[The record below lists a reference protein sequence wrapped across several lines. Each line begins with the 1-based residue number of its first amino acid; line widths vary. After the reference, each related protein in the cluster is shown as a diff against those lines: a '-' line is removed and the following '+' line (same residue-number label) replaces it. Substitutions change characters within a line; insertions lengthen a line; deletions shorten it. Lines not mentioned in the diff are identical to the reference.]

1 MKHRIRAAGIALQNN
16 KILMLRVRDQYS
28 GEYWIPPGGGLE
40 DSDVSSKQALVRE
53 FREETGLDVTV
64 GPLLCVRE
72 FHETSSDR
80 YHVELFYLVESWR
93 GELSL
98 VNLEGLNDSEYIQ
111 QVAWVDVENL
121 NHYKVFP
128 ADIVSTVLPLI
139 QAKQFA
145 THLGSY
151 VQGENDE
158 VNHLD

>member
-1 MKHRIRAAGIALQNN
+1 MRPHPIATTL
-16 KILMLRVRDQYS
+16 S
-28 GEYWIPPGGGLE
+28 
-40 DSDVSSKQALVRE
+40 
-53 FREETGLDVTV
+53 
-64 GPLLCVRE
+64 C
-72 FHETSSDR
+72 
-80 YHVELFYLVESWR
+80 FYLVESWR

-111 QVAWVDVENL
+111 QVAWVDVEDL
-121 NHYKVFP
+121 NQYKVFP

-151 VQGENDE
+151 VQGENDD